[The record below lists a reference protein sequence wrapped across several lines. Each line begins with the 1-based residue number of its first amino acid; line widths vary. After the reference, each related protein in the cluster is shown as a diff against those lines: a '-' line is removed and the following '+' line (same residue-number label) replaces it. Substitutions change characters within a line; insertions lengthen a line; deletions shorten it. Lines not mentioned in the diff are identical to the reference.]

1 MHPTHSLISTQVVA
15 HCDNA
20 LDWLCESLPAQV
32 SKVTVYTKCNQ
43 PISVKPVPAIATVT
57 KLENVGRCDHT
68 FAHHMAHMGDDDP
81 FNIVV
86 FMKDSTYRGTYKK
99 EYENA
104 IRSLDDTALIALSQ
118 GFGCGERPATQH
130 LDDVPLGNALSLYH
144 SFDLWTRFQMNVY
157 NRDLDAGNG
166 RSAAGGGFVSQ
177 YCSLGEFYDALPLP
191 VNWQPGKYVPS
202 CYGGVFAVRKERI
215 HSLGKAFWSRIEEM
229 LSRGDNIQEGHYM
242 ERSWAMLLSPKLSK
256 ADEKRLAATTKC
268 AKNDDAYSLLRSG
281 ILETVWA

>member
-20 LDWLCESLPAQV
+20 LDWLWESLPAQV
-32 SKVTVYTKCNQ
+32 SKVTVYTKCDK
-43 PISVKPVPAIATVT
+43 PISVKPIPEIATVT
-57 KLENVGRCDHT
+57 KLKNVGRCDHT

-130 LDDVPLGNALSLYH
+130 LDDVPLGNSLSLYH

-166 RSAAGGGFVSQ
+166 RLAAGQ
-177 YCSLGEFYDALPLP
+177 ALH
-191 VNWQPGKYVPS
+191 
-202 CYGGVFAVRKERI
+202 RRE
-215 HSLGKAFWSRIEEM
+215 SRT
-229 LSRGDNIQEGHYM
+229 SAQRGY
-242 ERSWAMLLSPKLSK
+242 
-256 ADEKRLAATTKC
+256 
-268 AKNDDAYSLLRSG
+268 
-281 ILETVWA
+281 